1 MKNIYIIGAGGH
13 AKVVADIVLKRK
25 ELLND
30 NINLVGFLD
39 DNSIETIFNFPIIG
53 KVDKINEL
61 KKHSNNYFVV
71 AIGNNKVREKI
82 TATYDCQ
89 YITLIHP
96 SSIIG
101 NEVIIG
107 TGTVVM
113 PGAIINSYSI
123 IGKHSIINT
132 GSIIEHDSAIEDF
145 VHISPKVSLAG
156 NVRIGRSTWIGIGSV
171 VIQGIKVGEETIIGA
186 GSVVVKNIN
195 DKVKAYGNPCREIEK
210 I

>member
-13 AKVVADIVLKRK
+13 AKVVADIILKRK

-30 NINLVGFLD
+30 SIDLVGFLD
-39 DNSIETIFNFPIIG
+39 DNLTENIFNIPVLG
-53 KVDKINEL
+53 KVEKINEL
-61 KKHSNNYFVV
+61 KKDKNNYFVI

-82 TATYDCQ
+82 TRDYNCQ

-96 SSIIG
+96 KSIIG
-101 NEVIIG
+101 NEVKID

-113 PGAIINSYSI
+113 AGVVVNSYSR

-132 GSIIEHDSAIEDF
+132 GSIIEHDNEIEDF

-156 NVRIGRSTWIGIGSV
+156 NIQIGKNTWVGIGSI
-171 VIQGIKVGEETIIGA
+171 VIQGIKIGKETIIGA

-195 DKVKAYGNPCREIEK
+195 DKVKAYGNPCREIGK
-210 I
+210 T

>member
-13 AKVVADIVLKRK
+13 AEVVADIVLKRK

-30 NINLVGFLD
+30 SIDLVGFLD
-39 DNSIETIFNFPIIG
+39 DNLTENIFNTPVLG
-53 KVDKINEL
+53 KVEKINEL
-61 KKHSNNYFVV
+61 KKDKNNYFVI

-82 TATYDCQ
+82 TRTYNCQ

-96 SSIIG
+96 NAIIG
-101 NEVIIG
+101 NEVIIDK
-107 TGTVVM
+107 GTVVM
-113 PGAIINSYSI
+113 AGAIINSYSI

-132 GSIIEHDSAIEDF
+132 GSIIEHDSGIEDF

-156 NVRIGRSTWIGIGSV
+156 NVKIGRSTWIGIGSV
-171 VIQGIKVGEETIIGA
+171 VIQGINIGEETIIGA
-186 GSVVVKNIN
+186 GSVVVKDIN
-195 DKVKAYGNPCREIEK
+195 DKVKAYGNPCREIKK